1 MSNKFA
7 RKLAKYLAIILAAAM
22 IAGLFFMFMPSLLAE
37 GETDETLKSKERDE
51 EELNIKEIANKY
63 IYQIEELIRRY
74 KDRPGYHKAVK
85 ALKDYMMKID
95 LNNLKVDE
103 LKSLIDNFGIDKSEM
118 KKNPVFVGDGSEL
131 FRPADNLNRAEF
143 ATIVLRLMKV
153 DFDKSEIWYDAVMKK
168 AKEVGFMKGDEF
180 GNMRPNDNITLGEA
194 ITVLARFKN
203 IGEAIGNTVGVPEKH
218 WSRGFMQ
225 KAFIEG
231 WLKRLENV
239 KNPDRAI
246 RRDEVAA
253 LMTKVRGLK
262 IDKNDIDQNIAIY
275 KTYKDV
281 GKKNPY
287 YYDIIE
293 NSN

>member
-1 MSNKFA
+1 
-7 RKLAKYLAIILAAAM
+7 
-22 IAGLFFMFMPSLLAE
+22 
-37 GETDETLKSKERDE
+37 
-51 EELNIKEIANKY
+51 
-63 IYQIEELIRRY
+63 
-74 KDRPGYHKAVK
+74 
-85 ALKDYMMKID
+85 
-95 LNNLKVDE
+95 
-103 LKSLIDNFGIDKSEM
+103 
-118 KKNPVFVGDGSEL
+118 
-131 FRPADNLNRAEF
+131 
-143 ATIVLRLMKV
+143 MKV

>member
-74 KDRPGYHKAVK
+74 RDRPGYHKAVK

-118 KKNPVFVGDGSEL
+118 KKNPVFVGDSSEL

>member
-22 IAGLFFMFMPSLLAE
+22 IAGLFFMFMPSLLAD

-74 KDRPGYHKAVK
+74 KDRPGYYKAVK

-118 KKNPVFVGDGSEL
+118 KKNPVFVGDSSEL

>member
-74 KDRPGYHKAVK
+74 KDRPGYYKAVK

-118 KKNPVFVGDGSEL
+118 KKNPVFVGDSSEL

-203 IGEAIGNTVGVPEKH
+203 IGEAVGNTVGVPEKH

>member
-118 KKNPVFVGDGSEL
+118 KKNPVFVGDSSEL

-253 LMTKVRGLK
+253 LMTKVRGFK

>member
-7 RKLAKYLAIILAAAM
+7 KKLAKYLSIILAVAM
-22 IAGLFFMFMPSLLAE
+22 IAGLFFMFMPSAMSA
-37 GETDETLKSKERDE
+37 GENDETTKKDEREDE
-51 EELNIKEIANKY
+51 EIDRKEIANKY
-63 IYQIEELIRRY
+63 IYQIEELIRKY
-74 KDRPGYHKAVK
+74 KNKPGYHKAVK
-85 ALKDYMMKID
+85 ALKEYMMN
-95 LNNLKVDE
+95 LNFNNLNIEE
-103 LKSLIDNFGIDKSEM
+103 LKSLIDNFGYDKSETS
-118 KKNPVFVGDGSEL
+118 KHPVFIGDGSQL

-168 AKEVGFMKGDEF
+168 AKEVGFIKGDEF
-180 GNMRPNDNITLGEA
+180 GNMRPKDNITLGEA
-194 ITVLARFKN
+194 ITVLARFKS
-203 IGEAIGNTVGVPEKH
+203 IGEAIGNTVGVPENH
-218 WSRGFMQ
+218 WSRGYMQ

-231 WLKRLENV
+231 WLKRIENV

-262 IDKNDIDQNIAIY
+262 IDKNDIDKNIAIY

>member
-74 KDRPGYHKAVK
+74 KDRPGYYKAVK

-118 KKNPVFVGDGSEL
+118 KKNPVFVGDSSEL

>member
-74 KDRPGYHKAVK
+74 KDRPGYYKAVK

-118 KKNPVFVGDGSEL
+118 KKNPVFVGDSSEL

-180 GNMRPNDNITLGEA
+180 GNMRPNNNITLGEA

>member
-7 RKLAKYLAIILAAAM
+7 KKLAKYLSIILAVAM
-22 IAGLFFMFMPSLLAE
+22 IAGLFFMFMPSAMSA
-37 GETDETLKSKERDE
+37 GETDETTKKDEREDE
-51 EELNIKEIANKY
+51 EIDRKEIANKY
-63 IYQIEELIRRY
+63 IYQIEELIRKY
-74 KDRPGYHKAVK
+74 KNKPGYHKAVR
-85 ALKDYMMKID
+85 ALKEYMMN
-95 LNNLKVDE
+95 LNFNNLNIEE
-103 LKSLIDNFGIDKSEM
+103 LKSLIDNFGYDKSETS
-118 KKNPVFVGDGSEL
+118 KHPVFIGDGSQL

-168 AKEVGFMKGDEF
+168 AKEVGFIKGDEF
-180 GNMRPNDNITLGEA
+180 GNMRPKDNITLGEA
-194 ITVLARFKN
+194 ITVLARFKS
-203 IGEAIGNTVGVPEKH
+203 IGEAIGNTVGVPENH
-218 WSRGFMQ
+218 WSRGYMQ

-231 WLKRLENV
+231 WLKRIENV

-262 IDKNDIDQNIAIY
+262 IDKNDIDKNIAIY

>member
-74 KDRPGYHKAVK
+74 KDRLGYYKAVK

-118 KKNPVFVGDGSEL
+118 KKNPVFVGDSSEL

-253 LMTKVRGLK
+253 LMTKVRGFK

>member
-7 RKLAKYLAIILAAAM
+7 KKFAKYLSIILAVAM
-22 IAGLFFMFMPSLLAE
+22 IAGLFFMFMPSAMSA
-37 GETDETLKSKERDE
+37 GENDETTKKDEREDE
-51 EELNIKEIANKY
+51 EIDRKEIANKY
-63 IYQIEELIRRY
+63 IYQIEELIRKY
-74 KDRPGYHKAVK
+74 KNKPGYHKAVK
-85 ALKDYMMKID
+85 ALKEYMMN
-95 LNNLKVDE
+95 LNFNNLNIEE
-103 LKSLIDNFGIDKSEM
+103 LKSLIDNFGYDKSETS
-118 KKNPVFVGDGSEL
+118 KHPVFIGDGSQL

-168 AKEVGFMKGDEF
+168 AKEVGFIKGDEF
-180 GNMRPNDNITLGEA
+180 GNMRPKDNITLGEA
-194 ITVLARFKN
+194 ITVLARFKS
-203 IGEAIGNTVGVPEKH
+203 IGEAIGNTVGVPENH
-218 WSRGFMQ
+218 WSRGYMQ

-231 WLKRLENV
+231 WLKRIENV

-262 IDKNDIDQNIAIY
+262 IDKNDIDKNIAIY

>member
-74 KDRPGYHKAVK
+74 KDRLGYHKAVK

-118 KKNPVFVGDGSEL
+118 KKNPVFVGDSSEL

>member
-22 IAGLFFMFMPSLLAE
+22 IAGLFFMFMPSLLAD

-118 KKNPVFVGDGSEL
+118 KKNPVFVGDSSEL

>member
-118 KKNPVFVGDGSEL
+118 KKNPVFVGDSSEL

-231 WLKRLENV
+231 WLKRIENV

>member
-7 RKLAKYLAIILAAAM
+7 KKLAKYLSIILAVAM
-22 IAGLFFMFMPSLLAE
+22 IAGLFFMFMPSAMSA
-37 GETDETLKSKERDE
+37 GETDETTKKDEREDE
-51 EELNIKEIANKY
+51 EIDRKEIANKY
-63 IYQIEELIRRY
+63 IYQIEELIRKY
-74 KDRPGYHKAVK
+74 KNKRGYYKAVR
-85 ALKDYMMKID
+85 ALKEYMMN
-95 LNNLKVDE
+95 LNFNNLNIEE
-103 LKSLIDNFGIDKSEM
+103 LKSLIDNFGYDKSETS
-118 KKNPVFVGDGSEL
+118 KHPVFIGDGSQL

-168 AKEVGFMKGDEF
+168 AKEIGFIKGDEF
-180 GNMRPNDNITLGEA
+180 GNMRPKDNITLGEA
-194 ITVLARFKN
+194 ITVLARFKS
-203 IGEAIGNTVGVPEKH
+203 IGEAIGNTVGVPENH

-231 WLKRLENV
+231 WLKRIENV

-262 IDKNDIDQNIAIY
+262 IDKNDIDKNIAIY

>member
-118 KKNPVFVGDGSEL
+118 KKNPVFVGDSSEL

-231 WLKRLENV
+231 WLKRLE
-239 KNPDRAI
+239 
-246 RRDEVAA
+246 
-253 LMTKVRGLK
+253 M
-262 IDKNDIDQNIAIY
+262 
-275 KTYKDV
+275 
-281 GKKNPY
+281 
-287 YYDIIE
+287 
-293 NSN
+293 

>member
-7 RKLAKYLAIILAAAM
+7 RKLAKYLAVILAVAM
-22 IAGLFFMFMPSLLAE
+22 IAGVFFMFMPSLLAE
-37 GETDETLKSKERDE
+37 GETEETTKMNERDE
-51 EELNIKEIANKY
+51 EEIEIKEIANKY
-63 IYQIEELIRRY
+63 IYQIEELIRKY
-74 KDRPGYHKAVK
+74 KDRPGYYKAVK
-85 ALKDYMMKID
+85 TLRDYIMNID
-95 LNNLKVDE
+95 LNNLKIEE

-118 KKNPVFVGDGSEL
+118 KKNPVFIGDSS
-131 FRPADNLNRAEF
+131 DLNRAEF

-153 DFDKSEIWYDAVMKK
+153 DFESSEIWYDAVMKK

-180 GNMRPNDNITLGEA
+180 GNMRPKDNITLGEA
-194 ITVLARFKN
+194 IAVLVRFKN
-203 IGEAIGNTVGVPEKH
+203 FTEAPGNIVGVPEKH
-218 WSRGFMQ
+218 WSRGYMER
-225 KAFIEG
+225 AYIDG
-231 WLKRLENV
+231 WLKRIENV
-239 KNPDRAI
+239 KDPDRAI

-253 LMTKVRGLK
+253 LMTKGRGLK
-262 IDKNDIDQNIAIY
+262 IDKDDIDKNIAIY

>member
-37 GETDETLKSKERDE
+37 GEADETLKSKERDE

-118 KKNPVFVGDGSEL
+118 KKNPVFVGDSSEL

-275 KTYKDV
+275 KTCKDV

>member
-74 KDRPGYHKAVK
+74 KDRPGYYKAVK
-85 ALKDYMMKID
+85 TLKDYMMKID

-118 KKNPVFVGDGSEL
+118 KKNPVFVGDSSEL

>member
-7 RKLAKYLAIILAAAM
+7 RKLAKFLAVILAVAM
-22 IAGLFFMFMPSLLAE
+22 IAGVFFMFMPSLLAE
-37 GETDETLKSKERDE
+37 GETEETTKMNERDDE
-51 EELNIKEIANKY
+51 EIEIKEIANKY
-63 IYQIEELIRRY
+63 IYQIEELIRKY
-74 KDRPGYHKAVK
+74 KDRPGYYKAVK
-85 ALKDYMMKID
+85 TLRDYIMNID
-95 LNNLKVDE
+95 LNNLKIDE

-118 KKNPVFVGDGSEL
+118 KKNPVFIGDSSEM

-153 DFDKSEIWYDAVMKK
+153 DFESSEVWYDAVMKK

-180 GNMRPNDNITLGEA
+180 GNMRPKDNITLGEA
-194 ITVLARFKN
+194 IAVLVRFKN
-203 IGEAIGNTVGVPEKH
+203 FTEAPRNIVGVPEKH
-218 WSRGFMQ
+218 WSRGYMQ
-225 KAFIEG
+225 RAYIDG
-231 WLKRLENV
+231 WLKRIENV
-239 KNPDRAI
+239 KDPDRAI

-253 LMTKVRGLK
+253 LMTKVRELK
-262 IDKNDIDQNIAIY
+262 IDKENIDKNIAIY

>member
-74 KDRPGYHKAVK
+74 KDRPGYYKAVK
-85 ALKDYMMKID
+85 VLKDYMMKID

-118 KKNPVFVGDGSEL
+118 KKNPVFVGDSSEL

>member
-118 KKNPVFVGDGSEL
+118 KKNPVFVGDSSEL

-168 AKEVGFMKGDEF
+168 GKEVGFMKGDEF
-180 GNMRPNDNITLGEA
+180 GNMRPKDNITLGEA

>member
-74 KDRPGYHKAVK
+74 TDRPGYYKAVK

-118 KKNPVFVGDGSEL
+118 KKNPVFVGDSSEL

>member
-7 RKLAKYLAIILAAAM
+7 KKLAKYLSIILAVAM
-22 IAGLFFMFMPSLLAE
+22 IAGLFFMFMPSAMSA
-37 GETDETLKSKERDE
+37 GETDETTKKDEREDE
-51 EELNIKEIANKY
+51 EIDRKEIANKY
-63 IYQIEELIRRY
+63 IYQIEELIRKY
-74 KDRPGYHKAVK
+74 KNKPGYHKAVR
-85 ALKDYMMKID
+85 ALKEYMMN
-95 LNNLKVDE
+95 LNFNNLNIEE
-103 LKSLIDNFGIDKSEM
+103 LKSLIDNFGYDKSETS
-118 KKNPVFVGDGSEL
+118 KHPVFIGDGSQL

-168 AKEVGFMKGDEF
+168 AKEIGFIKGDEF
-180 GNMRPNDNITLGEA
+180 GNMRPKDNITLGEA
-194 ITVLARFKN
+194 ITVLARFKS
-203 IGEAIGNTVGVPEKH
+203 IGEAIGNTVGVPENH

-231 WLKRLENV
+231 WLKRIENV

-262 IDKNDIDQNIAIY
+262 IDKNDIDKNIAIY

>member
-74 KDRPGYHKAVK
+74 KDRPGYYKAVK

-118 KKNPVFVGDGSEL
+118 KKNPVFVGDSSEL

-253 LMTKVRGLK
+253 FMTKVRGLK

>member
-118 KKNPVFVGDGSEL
+118 KKNPVFVGDSSEL

>member
-7 RKLAKYLAIILAAAM
+7 RKLAKYLSIILAVAM
-22 IAGLFFMFMPSLLAE
+22 IAGLFFMFMPSAMSA
-37 GETDETLKSKERDE
+37 GETDETTKKDEREDE
-51 EELNIKEIANKY
+51 EIDRKEIANKY
-63 IYQIEELIRRY
+63 IYQIEELIRKY
-74 KDRPGYHKAVK
+74 KNKPGYHKAVK
-85 ALKDYMMKID
+85 ALKEYMMN
-95 LNNLKVDE
+95 LNFNNINIEE
-103 LKSLIDNFGIDKSEM
+103 LKSLIDNFGYDKSEPS
-118 KKNPVFVGDGSEL
+118 KHTVFIGDGSQL

-168 AKEVGFMKGDEF
+168 AKEIGFIKGDEF
-180 GNMRPNDNITLGEA
+180 GNMRPKDNITLGEA
-194 ITVLARFKN
+194 ITVLARFKS
-203 IGEAIGNTVGVPEKH
+203 IGEAIGNTVGVPENH

-231 WLKRLENV
+231 WLKRIENV

-262 IDKNDIDQNIAIY
+262 IDKNDIDKNIAIY

>member
-22 IAGLFFMFMPSLLAE
+22 IAGLFFMFMPSLLAD

-118 KKNPVFVGDGSEL
+118 KKNTVFVGDSSEL

>member
-22 IAGLFFMFMPSLLAE
+22 IAGLFFMFMPSLLEE

-118 KKNPVFVGDGSEL
+118 KKNPVFVGDSSEL

>member
-118 KKNPVFVGDGSEL
+118 KKNPVFVGDSSEL

-153 DFDKSEIWYDAVMKK
+153 DFDKSEIWNDAVMKK

>member
-51 EELNIKEIANKY
+51 EELNIKELANKY

-118 KKNPVFVGDGSEL
+118 KKNPVFVGDSSEL

-143 ATIVLRLMKV
+143 ATIVLRLIKV

>member
-103 LKSLIDNFGIDKSEM
+103 LKSLIDNFGIDKSAM
-118 KKNPVFVGDGSEL
+118 KKNPVFVGDSSEL

>member
-22 IAGLFFMFMPSLLAE
+22 IAGLFFMFMPSAMSA
-37 GETDETLKSKERDE
+37 GETDETTKSKERDE

-118 KKNPVFVGDGSEL
+118 KKNPVFVGDSSEL

>member
-7 RKLAKYLAIILAAAM
+7 KKLAKYLSIILAVAM
-22 IAGLFFMFMPSLLAE
+22 IAGLFFMFMPSAMSA
-37 GETDETLKSKERDE
+37 GETDETTKKDEREDE
-51 EELNIKEIANKY
+51 EIDRKEIANKY
-63 IYQIEELIRRY
+63 IYQIEELIRKY
-74 KDRPGYHKAVK
+74 KNKPGYHKAVR
-85 ALKDYMMKID
+85 ALKEYMMN
-95 LNNLKVDE
+95 LNFNNLNIEE
-103 LKSLIDNFGIDKSEM
+103 LKSLIDNFGYDKSETS
-118 KKNPVFVGDGSEL
+118 KHPVFIGDGSQL

-168 AKEVGFMKGDEF
+168 AKEVGFIKGGEF
-180 GNMRPNDNITLGEA
+180 GNMRPKDNITLGEA
-194 ITVLARFKN
+194 ITVLARFKS
-203 IGEAIGNTVGVPEKH
+203 IGEAIGNTVGVPENH
-218 WSRGFMQ
+218 WSRGYMQ

-231 WLKRLENV
+231 WLKRIENV

-262 IDKNDIDQNIAIY
+262 IDKNDIDKNIAIY

>member
-74 KDRPGYHKAVK
+74 KDRPGYYKAVR

-118 KKNPVFVGDGSEL
+118 KKNPVFVGDSSEL

>member
-7 RKLAKYLAIILAAAM
+7 KKLAKYLSIILAVAM
-22 IAGLFFMFMPSLLAE
+22 IAGLFFMFMPSAMSA
-37 GETDETLKSKERDE
+37 GETDETTKKDEREDE
-51 EELNIKEIANKY
+51 EIDRKEIANKY
-63 IYQIEELIRRY
+63 IYQIEELIRKY
-74 KDRPGYHKAVK
+74 KNKPGYHKAVK
-85 ALKDYMMKID
+85 ALKEYMMN
-95 LNNLKVDE
+95 LNFNNLNIEE
-103 LKSLIDNFGIDKSEM
+103 LKSLIDNFGYDKSETS
-118 KKNPVFVGDGSEL
+118 KHPVFIGDGSQL

-168 AKEVGFMKGDEF
+168 AKEVGFIKGDEF
-180 GNMRPNDNITLGEA
+180 GNMRPKDNITLGEA
-194 ITVLARFKN
+194 ITVLARFKS
-203 IGEAIGNTVGVPEKH
+203 IGEAIGNTVGVPENH
-218 WSRGFMQ
+218 WSRGYMQ

-231 WLKRLENV
+231 WLKRIENV

-262 IDKNDIDQNIAIY
+262 IDKNDIDKNIAIY

>member
-74 KDRPGYHKAVK
+74 KDRPGYHKAVR

-95 LNNLKVDE
+95 LNNFKVDE

-118 KKNPVFVGDGSEL
+118 KKNPVFVGDSSEL

>member
-74 KDRPGYHKAVK
+74 KDRPGYYKAVK

-103 LKSLIDNFGIDKSEM
+103 LKILIDNFGIDKSEM
-118 KKNPVFVGDGSEL
+118 KKNPVFVGDSSEL

-203 IGEAIGNTVGVPEKH
+203 IGEAVGNTVGVPEKH

>member
-95 LNNLKVDE
+95 LNSLKVDE
-103 LKSLIDNFGIDKSEM
+103 LKSLIDNFGIDKSEI
-118 KKNPVFVGDGSEL
+118 KKNPVFVGDSSEL

-239 KNPDRAI
+239 KNPDRVI

>member
-7 RKLAKYLAIILAAAM
+7 RKLAKYLSIILAVAM
-22 IAGLFFMFMPSLLAE
+22 IAGLFFMFMPSAMSA
-37 GETDETLKSKERDE
+37 GETDETLKSEERDE